1 MSGNL
6 GGRLAKLER
15 EHGQGVGGVVVV
27 DRRFSFV
34 HGERPGITPEKVV
47 RIEDSWAW
55 ESSEANHG

>member
-6 GGRLAKLER
+6 EGRISKLER
-15 EHGQGVGGVVVV
+15 EHGNAGGVVVL

-34 HGERPGITPEKVV
+34 HGERPGIVPKLVV

-55 ESSEANHG
+55 EPAGMA